1 MLKVANVQRTRTTD
15 WQFFISNFVSL
26 DQRDERFA
34 GGFYRS
40 AGRHTSPILS
50 LSVPSESESGVAT
63 MGFIALSSLAGAAA
77 GFGRKVNV
85 VSSLKLLLIEDDVE
99 QLDLLRQTLE
109 DHFGVQTVVG
119 ATSLTEA
126 MRHDCSQ
133 FDLIVADFNLP
144 DGTGMELLEQVK
156 ARCTTPVILVT
167 GENVGRTA
175 AEAIRRGATDYV
187 VKVGDYLFTI
197 PLVIEKNL
205 TVAKVKRENETLRAE
220 LETALQEVRS
230 KNKQLEDS
238 LRRVEEVAAT
248 DPLTKLYNR
257 RHFGHVIEQLFA
269 EGQRYES
276 DLTCVMIDLDGYKQL
291 NDSHGHQVGDQLLVS
306 AARAISANLRRM
318 DIAARY
324 GGDEFVLLLP
334 RSGATEAE
342 SVVTRI
348 RDDFRF
354 SSAAL
359 LHQTAG
365 VTMSV
370 GIASM
375 RAERAVSTEH
385 LIARADAALYR
396 AKAEG
401 RNRIVISRPLAA

>member
-1 MLKVANVQRTRTTD
+1 MGCIGSSAPGEAEAN
-15 WQFFISNFVSL
+15 L
-26 DQRDERFA
+26 
-34 GGFYRS
+34 
-40 AGRHTSPILS
+40 
-50 LSVPSESESGVAT
+50 
-63 MGFIALSSLAGAAA
+63 
-77 GFGRKVNV
+77 GRKLIV
-85 VSSLKLLLIEDDVE
+85 VSSLKLLLIEDDAE

-109 DHFGVQTVVG
+109 DHFGARTVVG
-119 ATSLTEA
+119 AMSLTEA
-126 MRHDCSQ
+126 MKHDCAN

-175 AEAIRRGATDYV
+175 AEAIRRGATDYI

-205 TVAKVKRENETLRAE
+205 TVAKVKRENESLRAE
-220 LETALQEVRS
+220 LEAALCEVRT
-230 KNKQLEDS
+230 KNKQLEES

-269 EGQRYES
+269 EGQRYDS
-276 DLTCVMIDLDGYKQL
+276 DLTCVMIDLDGYKLL

-334 RSGATEAE
+334 RSGAIEAE
-342 SVVTRI
+342 AVVTRI

-359 LHQTAG
+359 LHQSAG

-370 GIASM
+370 GIAAM
-375 RAERAVSTEH
+375 KAERSTTTEQ